1 MLNKDIVQE
10 KSKNMASQLAQALS
24 GDDEN
29 AAADAIQEFSAAIA
43 QMIETEF
50 NAQRGA
56 SDVAALNGRGFAVL
70 TSEERDWYEQFIQA
84 SHANNPKQAISNITA
99 PLPITIIDRVIE
111 DMKKSHPLLDE
122 ITFQNANGSTK
133 LVMNGTQMMA
143 KLGSWGA
150 VASAIVEEVAGALRY
165 IDMEVNKY
173 TAFFLIPKDYV
184 KFNFSF
190 APVWV
195 DQYIRIVLSEVC
207 ANGLEYAIVAG
218 NGKNKPIGMA
228 YDIAHPVE
236 GVYSEKSAIA
246 LTDWA
251 DYPALIANNLLVDA
265 NGDYRIVPEVLM
277 VCNPKDYVKKL
288 RPAQHTVT
296 MAGVIDVISHQF
308 PTRVIASAF
317 VEEGYVKV
325 GIAKNYFAA
334 INGGKSGIIEYSDEA
349 QFLDDNRVYTTRV
362 YGNGQPIDNVSF
374 INVNIA
380 NLNPAYVLIKE
391 LEAF

>member
-43 QMIETEF
+43 QMIESEF
-50 NAQRGA
+50 KAQRGS
-56 SDVAALNGRGFAVL
+56 SDAAALNGRGFAVL

-84 SHANNPKQAISNITA
+84 THAMNPKQAIANITA
-99 PLPITIIDRVIE
+99 PLPITIIDRVID
-111 DMKKSHPLLDE
+111 DMKKSHPLLDA
-122 ITFQNANGSTK
+122 ITFQNANGETR
-133 LVMNGTQMMA
+133 LIMNAIQMMS
-143 KLGSWGA
+143 KLGSWGQIT
-150 VASAIVEEVAGALRY
+150 SAIVEEVTGALRY
-165 IDMEVNKY
+165 IDVSTSKY

-207 ANGLEYAIVAG
+207 ANGLEYAVVAG

-228 YDIAHPVE
+228 FDTAHPVE
-236 GVYSEKSAIA
+236 GVYSEKDAIA
-246 LTDWA
+246 LTDWN

-288 RPAQHTVT
+288 RPAQNTIT
-296 MAGVIDVISHQF
+296 MAGVIDIISHQY
-308 PTRVIASAF
+308 PTRVVPSAF
-317 VEEGYVKV
+317 VAEGYVKV

-349 QFLDDNRVYTTRV
+349 QFLDDNRVYTTRL

-374 INVNIA
+374 INVSIA
-380 NLNPAYVLIKE
+380 NLNPAYVLVRE
-391 LEAF
+391 LAAF